1 MASEGVL
8 EYNYVS
14 EPDADLQCAICLGLV
29 KDPLQHEECGK
40 LFCEECIEKYGKYK
54 RCPHCRTKGSKFYR
68 DKISECFIFVDKTSM
83 LTSAGQSSVL
93 ALRVNCNNV
102 NGECEW
108 EGTVG
113 TLEEHVATCEF
124 ALVPCPKQCK
134 SSDDK
139 VEYFMNKA
147 VDEHLEKD
155 CPNRDYECEHCGE
168 KGTFANITQVHDE
181 KCEKKML
188 PCPNA
193 DCTDIVQR
201 QSIKRHLDSCI
212 YTEVPCKYRDIGCDV
227 KMRRDALSAHEDG
240 EDKLHLHMA
249 LDTIIKGMGETK
261 KSITFS
267 MREFQRKK
275 EESILV
281 RSPSFY
287 TSTGFNIYIRIK
299 VQGTHV
305 SLYADAYGQ
314 SVGIT
319 CELLNQME
327 DNNHHVVTWDFGDQ
341 HYADH
346 LIPNSELDYDPVKNT
361 QYLKDDTLYFR
372 VTDHRPWLQCTCG
385 DKK

>member
-1 MASEGVL
+1 
-8 EYNYVS
+8 
-14 EPDADLQCAICLGLV
+14 
-29 KDPLQHEECGK
+29 
-40 LFCEECIEKYGKYK
+40 
-54 RCPHCRTKGSKFYR
+54 
-68 DKISECFIFVDKTSM
+68 M

-102 NGECEW
+102 NSECEW

-147 VDEHLEKD
+147 VDEHLEKG
-155 CPNRDYECEHCGE
+155 CPNRDYKCEHCGE
-168 KGTFANITQVHDE
+168 KGTYANITQVHDE
-181 KCEKKML
+181 KCGKKML

-193 DCTDIVQR
+193 DCTDTVQR
-201 QSIKRHLDSCI
+201 LSIKRHLDSCI
-212 YTEVPCKYRDIGCDV
+212 YTEVPCKYRDIGCAV

-267 MREFQRKK
+267 MGEFQRKK
-275 EESILV
+275 EEDITG

-287 TSTGFNIYIRIK
+287 TSTGFNIYIR
-299 VQGTHV
+299 VFPNGLNGQGTH
-305 SLYADAYGQ
+305 L
-314 SVGIT
+314 SVQVMALIFVGDSTSGHGVFGSIT
-319 CELLNQME
+319 CELLNQKE
-327 DNNHHVVTWDFGDQ
+327 DDNHHARTLDGDQ
-341 HYADH
+341 SSIEYRF
-346 LIPNSELDYDPVKNT
+346 IPHSELDYDPVKNT

-372 VTDHRPWLQCTCG
+372 VTDHRPWLQCTAG
-385 DKK
+385 GEDDEGSTSEDESSNAEVEHEGSHSEDGGSTSEDEDD